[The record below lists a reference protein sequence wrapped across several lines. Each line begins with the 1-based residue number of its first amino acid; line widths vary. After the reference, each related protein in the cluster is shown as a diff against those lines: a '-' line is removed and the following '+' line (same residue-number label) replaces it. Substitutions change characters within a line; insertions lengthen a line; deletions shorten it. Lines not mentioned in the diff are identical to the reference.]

1 MQHNILFNANIFKRK
16 KGKAEYSWLRFN
28 AEDFNG
34 QVVLATATWGA
45 IHSYSTFLNTPTH
58 TFWGHSEREKKNE
71 SGVQIISTGLTEE
84 PIRKGT
90 SDVRG
95 FTCIPHQP
103 TT

>member
-1 MQHNILFNANIFKRK
+1 M
-16 KGKAEYSWLRFN
+16 RFN

-45 IHSYSTFLNTPTH
+45 IHSYSTFLNTPTP

-95 FTCIPHQP
+95 FTCIPPNNLNISPIFSQTENKYLSESIHS
-103 TT
+103 